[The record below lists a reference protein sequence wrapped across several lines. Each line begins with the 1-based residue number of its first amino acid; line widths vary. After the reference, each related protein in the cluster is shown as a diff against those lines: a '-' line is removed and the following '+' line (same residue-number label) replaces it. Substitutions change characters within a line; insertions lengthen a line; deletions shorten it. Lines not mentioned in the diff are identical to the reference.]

1 MYIIGLTGGI
11 GTGKST
17 ASAYLKSLGARVWDA
32 DEAARTVVEQGQEGW
47 KAVRREFGAEYFDSA
62 GNLLRQ
68 KLADTIFNDNAKRE
82 MLNKLLHPAII
93 DDMQRWLA
101 RCFQECAA
109 MAVVD
114 APLLLEAGMEK
125 FVDEVWVLS
134 CGADE
139 QVNRAVRRGMSR
151 EDAEKRVEAQMS
163 DRDRRK
169 RARRVIDTSGPVED
183 TQRELKALYEEALA
197 GEL

>member
-32 DEAARTVVEQGQEGW
+32 DEAARAVVEPGQEGW
-47 KAVRREFGAEYFDSA
+47 LAVRREFGAEYFDSA
-62 GNLLRQ
+62 GSLLRQ
-68 KLADTIFNDNAKRE
+68 KLADRVFSNDGDRE
-82 MLNKLLHPAII
+82 KLNRLLHPAIL
-93 DDMQRWLA
+93 DDMHRWLS
-101 RCFQECAA
+101 RCFQECVQ

-114 APLLLEAGMEK
+114 APLLLETGIDK
-125 FVDEVWVLS
+125 YVDEVWVLS
-134 CGADE
+134 CGVDE
-139 QVNRAVRRGMSR
+139 QVERAVRRGMKR

-163 DRDRRK
+163 DRERRS
-169 RARRVIDTSGPVED
+169 RARRVIDTSGSVED
-183 TQRELKALYEEALA
+183 TQRQLKALYEEACA